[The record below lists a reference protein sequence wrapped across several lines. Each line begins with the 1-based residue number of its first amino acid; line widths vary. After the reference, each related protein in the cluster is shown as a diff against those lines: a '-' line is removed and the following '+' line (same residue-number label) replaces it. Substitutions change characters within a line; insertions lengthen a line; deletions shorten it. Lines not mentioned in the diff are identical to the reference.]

1 MKREIT
7 EEIIEK
13 MHQMQRDGC
22 SYAQMSKELGLA
34 KSTISAYLNGR
45 IRNATIAQQN
55 AILRA
60 YNQQKTIQEIAEEQH
75 VSKSIVEYT
84 ISTYR
89 IRSKYEQKL
98 EGYHYVLPK
107 APKYIVTQLHRGNL
121 IGQDFYFDHFPI
133 WDDLIYVCRECGI
146 KHATDFINEN
156 DYRAVDVYV
165 KVLFDVGSSA
175 KCLLIQRITDEIPG
189 VMDLLR

>member
-1 MKREIT
+1 
-7 EEIIEK
+7 
-13 MHQMQRDGC
+13 
-22 SYAQMSKELGLA
+22 MSKELGLA

-121 IGQDFYFDHFPI
+121 IGYDSHRFQMKAIVQPTKDGAFVAEHCSI
-133 WDDLIYVCRECGI
+133 NSAARSVGTSKQAIRCCLRGKSKSCAGYVWKYKEVI
-146 KHATDFINEN
+146 
-156 DYRAVDVYV
+156 
-165 KVLFDVGSSA
+165 
-175 KCLLIQRITDEIPG
+175 
-189 VMDLLR
+189 